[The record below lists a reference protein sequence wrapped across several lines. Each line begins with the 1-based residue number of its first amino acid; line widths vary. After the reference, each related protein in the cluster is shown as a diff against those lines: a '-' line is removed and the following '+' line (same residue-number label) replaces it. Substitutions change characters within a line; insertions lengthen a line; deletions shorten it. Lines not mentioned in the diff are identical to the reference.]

1 MAGSSF
7 GVDANCI
14 ACQTVTDA
22 DRNSSCEVVTRADG
36 LAGACGFAPT
46 HEKAFATNKSLAA
59 KSQTF
64 SGNKSDAIGS
74 CKQSAPRLASAAL
87 HKKCS
92 TSSVSEP
99 G

>member
-14 ACQTVTDA
+14 ARQTVTDA
-22 DRNSSCEVVTRADG
+22 NRNSSCEVVTRADG

-46 HEKAFATNKSLAA
+46 HEKAFATNKSFAT

-64 SGNKSDAIGS
+64 SGNKSDAIDS
-74 CKQSAPRLASAAL
+74 RKQSSRKIL
-87 HKKCS
+87 
-92 TSSVSEP
+92 
-99 G
+99 

>member
-14 ACQTVTDA
+14 ARQTDA
-22 DRNSSCEVVTRADG
+22 DANRNSSCEVVTRADG

-46 HEKAFATNKSLAA
+46 HEKAFATDKSLAT

-64 SGNKSDAIGS
+64 SGNKSYAISS
-74 CKQSAPRLASAAL
+74 CKQSSRKVL
-87 HKKCS
+87 
-92 TSSVSEP
+92 
-99 G
+99 